1 MISIRILKICDE
13 SIFIPPGILFW
24 SCSQN
29 GELSSECIK
38 VSMVPVSISPLFY
51 CLFQA
56 KHWKGCC
63 MAVCLNFSLRIV
75 YYQKTNQ
82 ALNQVTLVPNSFCQ
96 LSIKS
101 TKLLIVVRSLIRVV
115 RHLQKLW
122 IRFDTRVLFS
132 N

>member
-1 MISIRILKICDE
+1 MQVILKSWAFDKCYLKNKQKPWPKHGHDMISIRILKICDE

-29 GELSSECIK
+29 GKLSSECIK

-75 YYQKTNQ
+75 
-82 ALNQVTLVPNSFCQ
+82 
-96 LSIKS
+96 
-101 TKLLIVVRSLIRVV
+101 
-115 RHLQKLW
+115 
-122 IRFDTRVLFS
+122 
-132 N
+132 